1 MQSDRQL
8 IIDSA
13 SAENIWSYI
22 EDETGLDDTPAIISL
37 DRLEA
42 EAESLRQRNAPLGVI
57 IRAGEKQG
65 EDVRRVAPYLD
76 MLQVVALEFPI
87 YRNGRGFSSARILRQ
102 ELGFEGEVRA
112 TGDVLFDQWQHMSRC
127 GINAFEIDAKISLD
141 HFKQALGELSDAY
154 QPSSDDQRGILW
166 RRHGL

>member
-1 MQSDRQL
+1 LTALKAPISG
-8 IIDSA
+8 
-13 SAENIWSYI
+13 SYL
-22 EDETGLDDTPAIISL
+22 EDEAGAGRYTGHYLARRVS
-37 DRLEA
+37 A
-42 EAESLRQRNAPLGVI
+42 AKGQSLRQRNAPLGVI

-65 EDVRRVAPYLD
+65 EDIHRVAPFLD

-102 ELGFEGEVRA
+102 ELGFAGEIRA
-112 TGDVLFDQWQHMSRC
+112 TGDVLHDQWQAMARC

-141 HFKQALGELSDAY
+141 EFTQALGELSDAY
-154 QPSSDDQRGILW
+154 QPAADQQRGILW